1 MPAITIQSL
10 ELRDDQKEILAEK
23 YTELFSQ
30 LTNVPMDR
38 IYVFFDGY
46 DLSNAASNGE
56 MFVKKPPARLRA
68 KFNESVE

>member
-10 ELRDDQKEILAEK
+10 ELRDEQKEILAEK

-30 LTNVPMDR
+30 LTRVPKDR

-46 DLSNAASNGE
+46 ELHNAASNGE
-56 MFVKKPPARLRA
+56 MFVKKPPTRLIA
-68 KFNESVE
+68 KFNEPAE

>member
-10 ELRDDQKEILAEK
+10 ELRDEQKAILAEK

-30 LTNVPMDR
+30 LTHVPMDR

-56 MFVKKPPARLRA
+56 MFVTKPPNRLVA
-68 KFNESVE
+68 KFNEPSE